1 MENANLVVVGS
12 VAYDSIETPTQSHPD
27 VLGGSA
33 TYFSLAASHY
43 ARPGIVAVVGQD
55 FRPEH
60 TRLLQD
66 HSVRLDGL
74 ETAPGKTFRWGGRY
88 DKDLKERDTL
98 FTHLN
103 VFAEFSPRIPA
114 AFRDTPYLFLANIDP
129 DLQLQVLAQCTGPR
143 WVACDTMNFWIK
155 GKLDSLL
162 RLLPKIDALF
172 LNDSE
177 AFELTGHR
185 NLLEAARWIQAR
197 GPATAVIKKGEH
209 GAILVS
215 KDQVFV
221 VPAFLLDS
229 VADPTGAGDT
239 FAGGMAAA
247 IAALDDTSPEA
258 LRFAAAMGTVMASF
272 CVEDFGPF
280 RLARLNMDE
289 IRDRLRRY
297 RELIRIPDR
306 AI

>member
-1 MENANLVVVGS
+1 MLDANLVVVGS
-12 VAYDSIETPTQSHPD
+12 VAYDSIETPTRNEPD

-33 TYFSLAASHY
+33 TYFSLAASHL
-43 ARPGIVAVVGQD
+43 ARPGVVAVVGQD
-55 FRPEH
+55 FRQDH
-60 TRLLQD
+60 VRLLQE
-66 HSVRLDGL
+66 HGVRLDGL

-88 DKDLKERDTL
+88 DKDLKERETL

-103 VFAEFSPRIPA
+103 VFADFAPRVPA
-114 AFRDTPYLFLANIDP
+114 TFRDTPYLFLANIDP
-129 DLQLQVLAQCTGPR
+129 DLQLQVLAQCNSPR

-215 KDQVFV
+215 RDQVFA

-247 IAALDDTSPEA
+247 IAALDDTSPDS

-272 CVEDFGPF
+272 CVQDFGPF
-280 RLARLNMDE
+280 RLATLDKGQILE
-289 IRDRLRRY
+289 RLRHY
-297 RELIRIPDR
+297 RELTRIPEKSL
-306 AI
+306 

>member
-1 MENANLVVVGS
+1 MKTPNLVVVGS
-12 VAYDSIETPTQSHPD
+12 VAYDSIETPARSEPD

-33 TYFSLAASHY
+33 TYFSLAASHL
-43 ARPGIVAVVGQD
+43 ASPGIVAVVGQD
-55 FRPEH
+55 FRSEH
-60 TRLLQD
+60 VRLLED
-66 HSVRLDGL
+66 HGVRLDGL

-103 VFAEFSPRIPA
+103 VFSEFSPRIPQ
-114 AFRDTPYLFLANIDP
+114 AFKDAPYLFLANIDP
-129 DLQLQVLAQCTGPR
+129 DLQLQVLEQCTSPR

-185 NLLEAARWIQAR
+185 NLLAAARWIQAR

-215 KDQVFV
+215 RDHVFA

-247 IAALDDTSPEA
+247 IAALDDTSPDA
-258 LRFAAAMGTVMASF
+258 LRYAAAMGTVMASF

-280 RLARLNMDE
+280 RLARLNREE
-289 IRDRLRRY
+289 ILERLRRY
-297 RELIRIPDR
+297 RELTRIPEMTV
-306 AI
+306 

>member
-1 MENANLVVVGS
+1 MQSPNLVVVGS
-12 VAYDSIETPTQSHPD
+12 VAYDSIETPSRSEPD

-33 TYFSLAASHY
+33 TYFSLAASHL
-43 ARPGIVAVVGQD
+43 ARPGVVAVVGQD
-55 FRPEH
+55 FRKDH
-60 TRLLQD
+60 VTLLQD
-66 HSVRLDGL
+66 HGIRLDGL
-74 ETAPGKTFRWGGRY
+74 ETAAGETFRWGGRY

-103 VFAEFSPRIPA
+103 VFAQFSPRIPQ
-114 AFRDTPYLFLANIDP
+114 AFRDAPYLFLANIDP
-129 DLQLQVLAQCTGPR
+129 DLQHQVLDQCTSPR
-143 WVACDTMNFWIK
+143 WVACDTMNFWIT

-185 NLLEAARWIQAR
+185 NLLQAARWIQAR

-215 KDQVFV
+215 RDQVFA

-239 FAGGMAAA
+239 FAGGMASAL
-247 IAALDDTSPEA
+247 AALDDTSPDA
-258 LRFAAAMGTVMASF
+258 LRYAAAMGTVMASF

-280 RLARLNMDE
+280 RLARLTREE
-289 IRDRLRRY
+289 IAQRLRRY
-297 RELIRIPDR
+297 RELTRIPEMSL
-306 AI
+306 